1 MSHRWVHYPSLPPSF
16 QETKQ
21 QVQHTPVTTLLQ
33 QIVHKVI
40 LNWRKM
46 ERTNSVKCPVVHM
59 NVLHCNIP
67 AAFPAAGVA
76 EGQEAAAVECVCT
89 GTVRCK
95 ACDFPRGNQAI
106 RVQGRPYD
114 CWKLLHVKVHVHKKL
129 ATEEKV
135 NSKTYCGGRAVSIV
149 QILKGTEVCW
159 HYPKITSQASYSDEL
174 LQTLSIKLILCQ

>member
-1 MSHRWVHYPSLPPSF
+1 MGFGLYLFVSGTFLLPCNFHNHTVLRRRKLKTHSFLFFKTLLNYAVRTHLHTSVSFLDGRGIIHEPQVSALPLPSPSF

-46 ERTNSVKCPVVHM
+46 ERTNSVKCPVLHM

-67 AAFPAAGVA
+67 TAFPATS
-76 EGQEAAAVECVCT
+76 ERQR
-89 GTVRCK
+89 VRK
-95 ACDFPRGNQAI
+95 QWNAFARVLLDAKPVTSLEVNQAI

-114 CWKLLHVKVHVHKKL
+114 C
-129 ATEEKV
+129 
-135 NSKTYCGGRAVSIV
+135 
-149 QILKGTEVCW
+149 
-159 HYPKITSQASYSDEL
+159 
-174 LQTLSIKLILCQ
+174 

>member
-46 ERTNSVKCPVVHM
+46 ERTNSVKCPVLHM

-67 AAFPAAGVA
+67 TAFPGRAA
-76 EGQEAAAVECVCT
+76 EGQEAVAVECVCT
-89 GTVRCK
+89 GNVRCK

-114 CWKLLHVKVHVHKKL
+114 CWKLLHFKVHVHKKL

-149 QILKGTEVCW
+149 QILKGTGVCW
-159 HYPKITSQASYSDEL
+159 HYPKITSQASYSEEL
-174 LQTLSIKLILCQ
+174 LQTLSIKWILCQ